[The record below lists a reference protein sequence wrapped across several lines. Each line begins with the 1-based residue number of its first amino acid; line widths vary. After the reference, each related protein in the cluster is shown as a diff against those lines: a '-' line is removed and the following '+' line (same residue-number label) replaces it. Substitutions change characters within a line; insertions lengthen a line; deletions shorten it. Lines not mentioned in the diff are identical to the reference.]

1 MDKPDYQTP
10 DYQTMDLKE
19 LYRYMLDHR
28 DDNEAFYAYVD
39 RSKAAGR
46 VITIDP
52 TDPNWEEKMIRDTE
66 KRLIE
71 SGELK
76 R

>member
-1 MDKPDYQTP
+1 MMTP
-10 DYQTMDLKE
+10 DFQTMDLKE
-19 LYRYMLDHR
+19 LHKYVLAHR
-28 DDNEAFYAYVD
+28 SNDEAFYAYVD
-39 RSKAAGR
+39 MSKAAGR
-46 VITIDP
+46 TIVIDP

-71 SGELK
+71 NGELN